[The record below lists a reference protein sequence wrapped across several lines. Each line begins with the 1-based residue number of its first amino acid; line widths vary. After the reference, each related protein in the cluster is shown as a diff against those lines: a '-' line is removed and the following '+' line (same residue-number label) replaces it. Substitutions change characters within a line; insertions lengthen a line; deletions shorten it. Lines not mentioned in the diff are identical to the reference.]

1 MRLDLGKRA
10 DYAIRAAVDLARS
23 IDQGRRKTSTIAE
36 AMAIP
41 VSYLPQ
47 LLAQLVRAGLV
58 ASEAGRSGGYTLAR
72 DARDISLFDVVNA
85 VEGEVVS
92 TTCVLRSGPCR
103 WDDMCAVHVPWK
115 QAQTALVESLAATS
129 LADLVEIDRAL
140 EAGTY
145 VLPPEMTEPVSE

>member
-1 MRLDLGKRA
+1 MRLNLGKRA
-10 DYAIRAAVDLARS
+10 DYAIRAVVDLARS
-23 IDQGRRKTSTIAE
+23 VDQGRRKTSAIAE
-36 AMAIP
+36 TMAIP
-41 VSYLPQ
+41 ASYLPQ
-47 LLAQLVRAGLV
+47 VLAQLVRAGLV

-72 DARDISLFDVVNA
+72 DARDISLYDVVEA

-92 TTCVLRSGPCR
+92 TTCVLRAGPCR

-115 QAQTALVESLAATS
+115 QAQTALVDSLATTS

-145 VLPPEMTEPVSE
+145 VLPPEMAQPLTD